1 MTERRV
7 TMSKN
12 VTEARQGA
20 VNWLC
25 EAYEALFMVQ
35 HQLSDDEA
43 RLLLDIAEGIE
54 LLEEKLNAKGE
65 EKDRQKALV
74 FFERGGRR
82 GLRRVAGD
90 ETLDRLLIRRTEE
103 KSVKEP
109 TMEEVRHSF
118 VRETTGN

>member
-20 VNWLC
+20 L
-25 EAYEALFMVQ
+25 ATLTKTYELLWRVEYK
-35 HQLSDDEA
+35 LSDDEA

-65 EKDRQKALV
+65 SDAHT
-74 FFERGGRR
+74 
-82 GLRRVAGD
+82 D
-90 ETLDRLLIRRTEE
+90 
-103 KSVKEP
+103 
-109 TMEEVRHSF
+109 
-118 VRETTGN
+118 